1 MAKVKELSGQRFTKL
16 TVIKRAGSTKYGQP
30 LWECKCDCGNTTFV
44 CGQHLR
50 EQRVKSCGCYIKEI
64 VTKHK
69 MSRTRLYKIWAS
81 MKNRCENPNR
91 KDYKRYGQRGIK
103 VCSDWSDFL
112 TFCEWATNNG
122 YNDGLTLDR
131 IDVNGNYEP
140 SNCRW
145 ATVKEQSN
153 NRTNNHLITYNGE
166 TKTIAQ
172 WAEERNINH
181 DTLYSRINR
190 MNWDIGRALGYEC

>member
-1 MAKVKELSGQRFTKL
+1 
-16 TVIKRAGSTKYGQP
+16 
-30 LWECKCDCGNTTFV
+30 
-44 CGQHLR
+44 
-50 EQRVKSCGCYIKEI
+50 
-64 VTKHK
+64 
-69 MSRTRLYKIWAS
+69 MSQTRLYRIWS
-81 MKNRCENPNR
+81 NMKTRCENPNR
-91 KDYKRYGQRGIK
+91 KDYKRYGQRGVK
-103 VCSDWSDFL
+103 VCEEWSDFL
-112 TFCEWATNNG
+112 TFYEWAINNG
-122 YNDGLTLDR
+122 YKDGLTLDR
-131 IDVNGNYEP
+131 IDANSNYEP

-145 ATVKEQSN
+145 ATAKEQGN

>member
-1 MAKVKELSGQRFTKL
+1 MAKVKELSGLTVGKL
-16 TVIKRAGSTKYGQP
+16 TVIKRVGNTKYGQP
-30 LWECKCDCGNTTFV
+30 LWECKCDCGNIAFV
-44 CGQHLR
+44 SGQHLR
-50 EQRVKSCGCYIKEI
+50 EQRVKSCGCLR
-64 VTKHK
+64 KHG
-69 MSRTRLYKIWAS
+69 MSQTRLYRIWS
-81 MKNRCENPNR
+81 NMKTRCENPKR
-91 KDYKRYGQRGIK
+91 KDYKRYGQRGIE
-103 VCSDWSDFL
+103 VCSDWSDFSI
-112 TFCEWATNNG
+112 FYAWAINNG
-122 YNDGLTLDR
+122 YKEGLTLDR

-153 NRTNNHLITYNGE
+153 NRTNNHLIAYNGE

-190 MNWDIGRALGYEC
+190 MNWDIGRALDYEC

>member
-1 MAKVKELSGQRFTKL
+1 MAKLKELSGQKFGKL
-16 TVIKRAGSTKYGQP
+16 TVIKRAGNTEYGQP

-64 VTKHK
+64 VTKHG
-69 MSRTRLYKIWAS
+69 MSQTRLYRIWSNMKI
-81 MKNRCENPNR
+81 RCENPKR
-91 KDYKRYGQRGIK
+91 RDYKHYGQRGVN
-103 VCSDWSDFL
+103 VCNAWSDFL
-112 TFCEWATNNG
+112 TFYEWAINNG
-122 YNDGLTLDR
+122 YKDGLTLDR

-153 NRTNNHLITYNGE
+153 NRTNNHLITYDGE

-190 MNWDIGRALGYEC
+190 MNWDIGRALGYE

>member
-1 MAKVKELSGQRFTKL
+1 MAKVKDLSGQKFSKL
-16 TVIKRAGSTKYGQP
+16 TVIKRVGNTNYGQP
-30 LWECKCDCGNTTFV
+30 LWECKCECGNTAFAS
-44 CGQHLR
+44 GQHLR
-50 EQRVKSCGCYIKEI
+50 EGRIKSCGCLKKEAL
-64 VTKHK
+64 VKHR
-69 MSRTRLYKIWAS
+69 MCNTRLYRIWSS
-81 MKNRCENPNR
+81 MKERCNNPKR
-91 KDYKRYGQRGIK
+91 RDFKRYGERGIK
-103 VCSDWSDFL
+103 VCEEWGDFL
-112 TFCEWATNNG
+112 TFYKWAISNG
-122 YNDGLTLDR
+122 YSKTLTLDR

-145 ATVKEQSN
+145 VTVKEQGN

-166 TKTIAQ
+166 TKTISQ